1 MPCFKY
7 FDNPFVVDIMQKDNE
22 EVFVTLNDT
31 LSEQSK
37 NLRICENEI
46 FAFPGYC
53 LHNQLKFYSLIM
65 LFL

>member
-1 MPCFKY
+1 
-7 FDNPFVVDIMQKDNE
+7 MQKDNE

-31 LSEQSK
+31 LSGQSK
-37 NLRICENEI
+37 NLRICKNEI